1 MIEHMT
7 ETERKY
13 LLFLSPRT
21 PRPKQCQQPSKK
33 VLERMINR
41 GWLSIRYSDRFRV
54 PTYNITPT
62 GEQALTRAMGPE
74 PGMRSTVEWREVECM
89 PEGHECLI
97 TDGSIVRTG
106 TRLPGD
112 LMVAGVVTPIG
123 MWTHWAPMPLLP
135 LALMFI
141 RERDQ

>member
-1 MIEHMT
+1 MERMT
-7 ETERKY
+7 DTERKY

-21 PRPKQCQQPSKK
+21 PRPKQAQQPSKRI
-33 VLERMINR
+33 LQRMLDN
-41 GWLSIRYSDRFRV
+41 GWIAVCYSEQFKI

-62 GEQALTRAMGPE
+62 GEQALTRATRPE
-74 PGMRSTVEWREVECM
+74 TGMTSTVEWREVECM

-123 MWTHWAPMPLLP
+123 MWTHWAAMPVLP
-135 LALMFI
+135 LCIMFI
-141 RERDQ
+141 PERGQ